1 MSANTQKVLAVA
13 MTVITSTVA
22 IGGQIT
28 SDVSRRDLLN
38 AMKDEAFDYMKY
50 TLYAEQAKKNGN
62 TGAAA
67 AFERIAAVERDK
79 HFKVHA
85 KYFGLVRSDAENLKD
100 VVYSEEYVTP
110 SGSRQDLVEAMK
122 EEAFEYLKYSLYADQ
137 ARKNGNNAA
146 LVVFERMAAFE
157 RTANDQDNFT
167 RQSTNFGLARGDA
180 KNLEDAISRENLEAT
195 MTYSAMASRA
205 EAAGEAEVAQHFAN
219 VAKDE
224 AEHEDAFKA
233 VSFKQKPQ

>member
-1 MSANTQKVLAVA
+1 MITNALKVSAIAIVVC
-13 MTVITSTVA
+13 TSTA
-22 IGGQIT
+22 AASKQLASAET
-28 SDVSRRDLLN
+28 RQDLLK

-50 TLYAEQAKKNGN
+50 TLYAEQAQKNGN

-85 KYFGLVRSDAENLKD
+85 AYFGLVRSDAENLKD
-100 VVYSEEYVTP
+100 VVYSEEYVAP
-110 SGSRQDLVEAMK
+110 SGNRQDLVEAMK

-137 ARKNGNNAA
+137 ARKNGNKAA

-180 KNLEDAISRENLEAT
+180 QNLQDAILRENFQAT
-195 MTYSAMASRA
+195 KSYSAMASRA

-224 AEHEDAFKA
+224 AEHEEAFKA
-233 VSFKQKPQ
+233 VSLKQNSQ